1 MTQPVMITAIVRRLE
16 EAGYVRLSSPLR
28 FASVDFNFTAALRGS
43 GARAF
48 DLVIV
53 INAATGGHGDT
64 DPENVRNRVETLSRA
79 LDITASRLTLTVLLV
94 GASLGS
100 SMKLLAETCR
110 VLQVPAFSP
119 DGDGGIPPSQLE
131 ALEDHIRVLLP
142 LKLPNDEREDQTGI
156 NGALDRLAA
165 QLPEKTDAVLIHEV
179 VLASLRGDGG
189 VQSALGTRIDD
200 VLGKLDSEKMENGI

>member
-94 GASLGS
+94 GASFGS

-110 VLQVPAFSP
+110 VLHVPAFSP

-156 NGALDRLAA
+156 NEALDRLAA

>member
-1 MTQPVMITAIVRRLE
+1 MTQSLMITALIRRLE
-16 EAGYVRLSSPLR
+16 DAGYVRLSSPLR
-28 FASVDFNFTAALRGS
+28 FASVDFDFTAALRGS

-53 INAATGGHGDT
+53 VNAATGAHGDT
-64 DPENVRNRVETLSRA
+64 DPENVRHRVETLSRA

-110 VLQVPAFSP
+110 VLQVPAFTP
-119 DGDGGIPPSQLE
+119 GGDGGILPSQLE

-142 LKLPNDEREDQTGI
+142 LKLPSHEREEQAGI
-156 NGALDRLAA
+156 SGALDRLAA
-165 QLPEKTDAVLIHEV
+165 QLPVETDEVLIHEL
-179 VLASLRGDGG
+179 VLGSLRGNDG
-189 VQSALGTRIDD
+189 VQTALGNRIDD
-200 VLGKLDSEKMENGI
+200 VLGKLASENMDGEI